1 MEKMGISRSTFMRSI
16 SNLERNEG
24 VTYIKTIIAT
34 IIMFFLKEAKRNL
47 LYICRMIK

>member
-1 MEKMGISRSTFMRSI
+1 MGISRSTFMRSI

-24 VTYIKTIIAT
+24 VTCIKIIIAT
-34 IIMFFLKEAKRNL
+34 IIIVFLEEAERNL

>member
-16 SNLERNEG
+16 SNFERNEG
-24 VTYIKTIIAT
+24 VTCIKTIIAT
-34 IIMFFLKEAKRNL
+34 IIIVFLKEAKRNL